1 MLKKNKMKYVT
12 LKIGLIQFLVISAVV
27 GMLSNN
33 ARGQSTKA
41 KSADQLE
48 SALYKNPKADIE
60 ARIKDLL
67 SRMTPEEKFWQLFMI
82 PGDLDGVNKNLY
94 KNGIFGLQIGA
105 GSQGGGEAGQM
116 LNYKQMQ
123 GNAYTLAQKINTI
136 QKYFIKET
144 RLGIPIIAFDEALH
158 GLVRQEATAF
168 PQAIGLAATFD
179 TAMMSKVANAIANEA
194 KVRGIRDILT
204 PVINIASDV
213 RWGRTE
219 ETYGEDPFLTSQMG
233 LAFVTAF
240 ESRNIMTTP
249 KHFVAN
255 VGDGGRDSYPI
266 SFNHRLLE
274 EIHFPP
280 FKAAIQQGKSRSLMT
295 AYNSVDGTPAT
306 SNSWLLT
313 QKLKTD
319 WGFKGFV
326 ISDAGAV
333 GGGNVLHNTA
343 SSYADATT
351 QAITA
356 GLDVIFQI
364 ECEHYKL
371 FIPPFLDGSIAQ
383 ERIDD
388 AVSRVLWAKFELG
401 LFENPYVS
409 EKEAKASLNDKNGK
423 KVARESALS
432 SFVLLKNEQSVL
444 PLKGVKNILLLG
456 EDAVE
461 ARLGGYSGTGNGKIS
476 ILEGL
481 KKRAGNAVNVQ
492 YSKGSSREPVLFV
505 PVKQEFLKSGSANG
519 LSAAYFNNLSLSG
532 NPALNRIDKNID
544 FMWTLYGPDQLLAKD
559 QYSVRWSGH
568 IQVPKSGTYQIGLEG
583 NDGYRL
589 YMDGKLLIDQWE
601 KRSFHTQLVP
611 FSFDQDK
618 SYALR
623 VEFKEPKGNGNIRLI
638 WNYEVPDNRGKELA
652 EAVKMAGT
660 ADVIVVAAGIKE
672 GEFLDRAYLNLPGNQ
687 EQLIQAMEKT
697 GKPVVVLLV
706 GGSAITMDK
715 WFDKA
720 AAVLNVWYP
729 GEEGGIAV
737 AETLFGD
744 YNPAGRLPIT
754 YPVHESQLPLVY
766 NHKST
771 GRGDD
776 YNNLSGEPLFPFG
789 FGLSYTRFDYSSL
802 KLSKNKITSTEGIT
816 AIFTLKNIGNYAGDE
831 VVQLYIRDVLASVA
845 RPVLELKGFKRIHLK
860 PGESQQVTFE
870 INPGML
876 EMLNA
881 DMEKVIEPGDFR
893 IMIGSSSREL
903 QLKETLSV
911 ISSSGKQN

>member
-1 MLKKNKMKYVT
+1 MKCVMVR
-12 LKIGLIQFLVISAVV
+12 IFFIPFLCLL
-27 GMLSNN
+27 LSHAAIAN
-33 ARGQSTKA
+33 
-41 KSADQLE
+41 DQLRKDKDGKGRKSQLTE
-48 SALYKNPKADIE
+48 PLYKNPKADIE
-60 ARIKDLL
+60 ARVKDLL

-82 PGDLDGVNKNLY
+82 PGDLDGVDKNRY
-94 KNGIFGLQIGA
+94 KNGIFGLQVGA
-105 GSQGGGEAGQM
+105 VSQGGGEAGQM
-116 LNYKQMQ
+116 LSYNNSKE
-123 GNAYTLAQKINTI
+123 NAYTLAKKINTI
-136 QKYFIKET
+136 QRYFVKET

-158 GLVRQEATAF
+158 GLVRQGATAF
-168 PQAIGLAATFD
+168 PQAIGLAASFD
-179 TAMMSKVANAIANEA
+179 TAMMGKVAGAIAGEA

-204 PVINIASDV
+204 PVINIAADV

-240 ESRNIMTTP
+240 ESRNIITTP

-266 SFNHRLLE
+266 SYNDRLLE

-280 FKAAIQQGKSRSLMT
+280 FEATLQQGKSRSLMT

-306 SNSWLLT
+306 SNAWLLT

-333 GGGNVLHNTA
+333 GGGTVLHHT
-343 SSYADATT
+343 SSGYADATR
-351 QAITA
+351 QAISA

-364 ECEHYKL
+364 EYEHYKL

-388 AVSRVLWAKFELG
+388 AVSRVLRAKFQLG

-409 EKEAKASLNDKNGK
+409 EKEAKKSLNDQQNKAI
-423 KVARESALS
+423 ARQAALQ
-432 SFVLLKNEQSVL
+432 SFVLLKNDRSVL
-444 PLKGVKNILLLG
+444 PLQHINNILLLG

-461 ARLGGYSGTGNGKIS
+461 ARLGGYSGTGNGKVS

-481 KKRAGNAVNVQ
+481 KKRAGTKVNVQ
-492 YSKGSSREPVLFV
+492 YSKGSSRNPVLYV
-505 PVKQEFLKSGSANG
+505 PVDQQFLKSDTASG
-519 LSAAYFNNLSLSG
+519 LRGEYFDNLTLAG
-532 NPALNRIDKNID
+532 NPVLSRVDKKID
-544 FMWTLYGPDQLLAKD
+544 FMWTLFAPDKRLAKD
-559 QYSVRWSGH
+559 QYSVRWTGS
-568 IQVPKSGTYQIGLEG
+568 ISAPKSGTYQIGLEG

-589 YMDGKLLIDQWE
+589 YLDGKLLIDQWE
-601 KRSFHTQLVP
+601 KRSYHTQLVP
-611 FSFDQDK
+611 FSFDKDK
-618 SYALR
+618 QYQVR
-623 VEFKEPKGNGNIRLI
+623 VEFKEPKGNAYIKLI
-638 WNYEVPDNRGKELA
+638 WNYEVPDNRDKELSEALKLA
-652 EAVKMAGT
+652 ES
-660 ADVIVVAAGIKE
+660 ADVIVIAAGIKE

-706 GGSAITMDK
+706 GGSAITMSN
-715 WFDKA
+715 WFDQA
-720 AAVLNVWYP
+720 AAVLNIWYP
-729 GEEGGIAV
+729 GEEGGNAV
-737 AETLFGD
+737 AQALFGD

-766 NHKST
+766 NHKPT

-789 FGLSYTRFDYSSL
+789 FGLSYTTFEYKDL
-802 KLSKNKITSTEGIT
+802 KLSKTQIKATEKITAS
-816 AIFTLKNIGNYAGDE
+816 FTLQNTGDRDGDE
-831 VVQLYIRDVLASVA
+831 VVQLYIRDMLASVA
-845 RPVLELKGFKRIHLK
+845 RPVLELKGFKRIRLK
-860 PGESQQVTFE
+860 AGETKSVSFE
-870 INPGML
+870 ITPQML
-876 EMLNA
+876 QMLNA
-881 DMEKVIEPGDFR
+881 EMKSVIEPGDFR
-893 IMIGSSSREL
+893 IMIGASSREL

-911 ISSSGKQN
+911 IN

>member
-1 MLKKNKMKYVT
+1 MKCVMVR
-12 LKIGLIQFLVISAVV
+12 IFFIPFLCLL
-27 GMLSNN
+27 LSHAAIAN
-33 ARGQSTKA
+33 
-41 KSADQLE
+41 DQLRKDKDGKGRKSQVAE
-48 SALYKNPKADIE
+48 PLYKNPKADIE
-60 ARIKDLL
+60 ARVKDLL

-82 PGDLDGVNKNLY
+82 PGDLDGVDKSRY
-94 KNGIFGLQIGA
+94 KNGIFGLQVGA
-105 GSQGGGEAGQM
+105 VSQGGGEAGQM
-116 LNYKQMQ
+116 LSYNNSKE
-123 GNAYTLAQKINTI
+123 NAYTLAKKINTI
-136 QKYFIKET
+136 QRYFVKET

-158 GLVRQEATAF
+158 GLVRQGATAF
-168 PQAIGLAATFD
+168 PQAIGLAASFD
-179 TAMMSKVANAIANEA
+179 TAMMGKVAGAIAGEA

-204 PVINIASDV
+204 PVINIAADV

-240 ESRNIMTTP
+240 ESRNIITTP

-266 SFNHRLLE
+266 NYNNRLLE

-280 FKAAIQQGKSRSLMT
+280 FEATLQHGKSRSLMT

-306 SNSWLLT
+306 SNAWLLT

-333 GGGNVLHNTA
+333 GGGTVLHHT
-343 SSYADATT
+343 SSGYADATR
-351 QAITA
+351 QAISA

-364 ECEHYKL
+364 EYDHYKL
-371 FIPPFLDGSIAQ
+371 FIPPFLDGSITQ

-388 AVSRVLWAKFELG
+388 AVSRVLRAKFQLG

-409 EKEAKASLNDKNGK
+409 EKEAKKSLNDQQNKAI
-423 KVARESALS
+423 ARQAALQ
-432 SFVLLKNEQSVL
+432 SFVLLKNDRSVL
-444 PLKGVKNILLLG
+444 PLQHVNNILLLG

-461 ARLGGYSGTGNGKIS
+461 ARLGGYSGTGNGKVS

-481 KKRAGNAVNVQ
+481 KNRAGNKVNVQ
-492 YSKGSSREPVLFV
+492 YSKGSSRNPVLYV
-505 PVKQEFLKSGSANG
+505 PVDQQFLKSDTASG
-519 LSAAYFNNLSLSG
+519 LRGEYFDNLALAG
-532 NPALNRIDKNID
+532 NPVLSRVDKKID
-544 FMWTLYGPDQLLAKD
+544 FMWTLFAPDKRLAKD
-559 QYSVRWSGH
+559 QYSVRWTGS
-568 IQVPKSGTYQIGLEG
+568 ISAPKSGTYQIGLEG

-589 YMDGKLLIDQWE
+589 YLDGKLLIDQWE
-601 KRSFHTQLVP
+601 KRSYHTQLAP
-611 FSFDQDK
+611 FNFEKDK
-618 SYALR
+618 QYQVR
-623 VEFKEPKGNGNIRLI
+623 VEFKEPKGNAYIKLI
-638 WNYEVPDNRGKELA
+638 WNYEVPDNRDKELSEALKLA
-652 EAVKMAGT
+652 ES
-660 ADVIVVAAGIKE
+660 ADVIVIAAGIKE

-706 GGSAITMDK
+706 GGSAITMSN

-720 AAVLNVWYP
+720 AAVLNIWYP
-729 GEEGGIAV
+729 GEEGGNAV
-737 AETLFGD
+737 AQALFGD

-766 NHKST
+766 NHKPT

-789 FGLSYTRFDYSSL
+789 FGLSYTTFEYKDL
-802 KLSKNKITSTEGIT
+802 KLSKTQVRATEKITAS
-816 AIFTLKNIGNYAGDE
+816 FTLQNTGDRDGDE
-831 VVQLYIRDVLASVA
+831 VVQLYIRDMLASVA
-845 RPVLELKGFKRIHLK
+845 RPVLELKGFKRIRLK
-860 PGESQQVTFE
+860 AGETKSVSFE
-870 INPGML
+870 ITPQML
-876 EMLNA
+876 QMLNA
-881 DMEKVIEPGDFR
+881 EMKSVIEPGDFR
-893 IMIGSSSREL
+893 IMIGASSREL

-911 ISSSGKQN
+911 IN

>member
-1 MLKKNKMKYVT
+1 MKYVAI
-12 LKIGLIQFLVISAVV
+12 KIGVVQFLLVSVGVVMLTSSAF
-27 GMLSNN
+27 
-33 ARGQSTKA
+33 GQA
-41 KSADQLE
+41 KPKVKSENKLE
-48 SALYKNPKADIE
+48 NALYKDPKADIE
-60 ARIKDLL
+60 ARVKDLL

-105 GSQGGGEAGQM
+105 ASQGGGEAGQM
-116 LNYKQMQ
+116 LSYNRTQE
-123 GNAYTLAQKINTI
+123 NAYTLAKKINTI
-136 QKYFIKET
+136 QRYFLKET

-168 PQAIGLAATFD
+168 PQAIGLAASFD
-179 TAMMSKVANAIANEA
+179 TGMMSKVADAIAYEA
-194 KVRGIRDILT
+194 KARGIRDILT

-219 ETYGEDPFLTSQMG
+219 ETYGEDPFLSSQMG
-233 LAFVTAF
+233 LAFVNAF
-240 ESRNIMTTP
+240 ESRNIITTP

-295 AYNSVDGTPAT
+295 AYNSIDGTPAT
-306 SNSWLLT
+306 SNHWLLT
-313 QKLKTD
+313 QKLKED

-343 SSYADATT
+343 SGYAEATK

-364 ECEHYKL
+364 EYDHYKL
-371 FIPPFLDGSIAQ
+371 FIPPFLDGSITN

-388 AVSRVLWAKFELG
+388 AVSRVLRAKFELG

-409 EKEAKASLNDKNGK
+409 EKEAKASLTDKNGK
-423 KVARESALS
+423 TVAKEAALS
-432 SFVLLKNEQSVL
+432 SFVLLKNERSVL
-444 PLKGVKNILLLG
+444 PLKNVKNILLLG
-456 EDAVE
+456 EDALE
-461 ARLGGYSGTGNGKIS
+461 ARLGGYSGTGNQKVNIF
-476 ILEGL
+476 EGL
-481 KKRAGNAVNVQ
+481 KRRAGNEIKIQ
-492 YSKGSSREPVLFV
+492 YSKGSSREPILFV
-505 PVKQEFLKSGSANG
+505 PVKQEFLKSGISKG
-519 LSAAYFNNLSLSG
+519 LSGAYFNNLSLSG
-532 NPALNRIDKNID
+532 DPVLNRTDKNID
-544 FMWTLYGPDQLLAKD
+544 FMWTLYAPDKLLAKD
-559 QYSVRWSGH
+559 QYSVRWTGSIH
-568 IQVPKSGTYQIGLEG
+568 APKSGTYQIGLEG

-589 YMDGKLLIDQWE
+589 YIAGKLLIDQWE
-601 KRSFHTQLVP
+601 KRSYHTRLVP
-611 FSFDQDK
+611 FNFDQDK
-618 SYALR
+618 SYEVR
-623 VEFKEPKGNGNIRLI
+623 IEFKEPKGNGYIKLV
-638 WNYEVPDNRGKELA
+638 WNYDVPDDRDKELA
-652 EAVKMAGT
+652 EAIKMAET

-729 GEEGGIAV
+729 GEEGGVAV

-776 YNNLSGEPLFPFG
+776 YNNLSGEPFFPFG
-789 FGLSYTRFDYSSL
+789 FGLSYSKFEYKDL
-802 KLSKNKITSTEGIT
+802 KLSKKEIKATEQIT
-816 AIFTLKNIGNYAGDE
+816 ASFTLQNTGQYDGDE
-831 VVQLYIRDVLASVA
+831 VVQLYLRDMLASVA

-860 PGESQQVTFE
+860 AGELKQVSFE
-870 INPGML
+870 ITPSML
-876 EMLNA
+876 SMLNA
-881 DMEKVIEPGDFR
+881 EMKSVIEPGDFR
-893 IMIGSSSREL
+893 IMIGSSSKEL
-903 QLKETLSV
+903 ALKDIVTV
-911 ISSSGKQN
+911 IN